1 MRMIR
6 HIVLINWKQDARPEQ
21 IDDWILQC
29 NRIPDE
35 CSMVYNWYS
44 SQAIAG
50 PDPDQPKNFSTH
62 QFCVMFDLRSG
73 EEWDQYLSHP
83 YPKSVYDEGMKI
95 ILLARTAST
104 NMLVEGEPL
113 RIKSQI
119 ETVSSQL

>member
-35 CSMVYNWYS
+35 CPMVYNWYS
-44 SQAIAG
+44 SRAIDG
-50 PDPDQPKNFSTH
+50 PDPNKPQNFSTH
-62 QFCVMFDLRSG
+62 KFCVMFDLRSG

-83 YPKSVYDEGMKI
+83 CPKSVYDEGMKI
-95 ILLARTAST
+95 ILLERTAST

-113 RIKSQI
+113 RVKSQI
-119 ETVSSQL
+119 LATKATA